1 MAYAPVEPASNMVD
15 RAGKTKSGQGL
26 TNRNMIAE
34 VGWVP
39 TIFCAMT
46 ILVENHDRVT
56 VITLNDPDRRNT
68 VTAPMNEALIEAVAA
83 AEADDGIGAL
93 ILTGAGRAFCAGA
106 HLDDLLGAQNADE
119 LSAIYEGFLAVAH
132 SSLPTIAAVNGAA
145 VGAGMNLALAADMIL
160 AGESARFDSRF
171 HQIAIHSGGGHT
183 WRLRNKT
190 DEQTAK
196 AMVIFG
202 EQLTGPQ
209 AAEAGLAWKCVPDAE
224 LLDAAIAYGVTAAA
238 APKALVAKTKE
249 TFSLLDTIGTSPE
262 SVVLETTP
270 QFWAMQQPEFKEFV
284 ANLKA
289 RIAAKKG

>member
-1 MAYAPVEPASNMVD
+1 
-15 RAGKTKSGQGL
+15 
-26 TNRNMIAE
+26 
-34 VGWVP
+34 
-39 TIFCAMT
+39 MT
-46 ILVENHDRVT
+46 ILVEHHDRVA

-68 VTAPMNEALIEAVAA
+68 VTSPMNDALIEAVAA
-83 AEADDGIGAL
+83 AEANDDIGA
-93 ILTGAGRAFCAGA
+93 IIVTGAGKGFCAGA
-106 HLDDLLGAQNADE
+106 HLDDLLGAESADE
-119 LSAIYEGFLAVAH
+119 LSAIYRGFLAIAH

-145 VGAGMNLALAADMIL
+145 VGAGMNLALACDMIL
-160 AGESARFDSRF
+160 AGESAKFDSRF

-202 EQLTGPQ
+202 EQMNGQQ
-209 AAEAGLAWKCVPDAE
+209 ASDAGLAWKCVPD
-224 LLDAAIAYGVTAAA
+224 DALMETALGYAATAAA

-249 TFSLLDTIGTSPE
+249 TFDKLDTIGLSAE
-262 SVVLETTP
+262 SVDLETTP

-289 RIAAKKG
+289 RIAAKKKG

>member
-1 MAYAPVEPASNMVD
+1 MS
-15 RAGKTKSGQGL
+15 
-26 TNRNMIAE
+26 
-34 VGWVP
+34 
-39 TIFCAMT
+39 T
-46 ILVENHDRVT
+46 ILVENHDRVA

-68 VTAPMNEALIEAVAA
+68 VTAPMNAALIEAVAA
-83 AEADDGIGAL
+83 AEADDGIGA
-93 ILTGAGRAFCAGA
+93 IVLTGAGRGFCAGA

-132 SSLPTIAAVNGAA
+132 SSLPTIAAVNGSA
-145 VGAGMNLALAADMIL
+145 VGAGMNLALACDMIL
-160 AGESARFDSRF
+160 AGESAKFDSRF

-202 EQLTGPQ
+202 ERLTGQQ
-209 AAEAGLAWKCVPDAE
+209 AADAGLAWKCVSDVD
-224 LLDAAIAYGVTAAA
+224 LLSTAIAYATTAAA

-249 TFSLLDTIGTSPE
+249 TFSKLDTVE
-262 SVVLETTP
+262 SSRQSVDLETTP

-289 RIAAKKG
+289 TIAAKKS